1 MDLSTGVKVE
11 GKTEFL
17 GYEGVSDVGQVVAL
31 LKGGAAVQALAAGDE
46 GEVFLDRTPFYAE
59 SGGQVGDTGELGNVS
74 ARFLVAD
81 TQKRGTAFSHLGK
94 LEQGEI
100 RVGDKLAAKVDA
112 ARRKAIMANH
122 SATHLLHAALRQV
135 LGTHV
140 QQKGSLVAPDR
151 LRFDFSHFQA
161 ITPEELRAIERLVN
175 EEIRANTAA
184 RHARDA
190 LRRGRRRGR
199 HRAVRREIRER
210 RARAA
215 LGDFSME
222 LCGGTHVARTGDIGI
237 FKIVSEGGVAAG
249 VRRIE
254 AITAEGALDYVEHT
268 DQLVKEVAGL
278 VRGTRDD
285 VKTKV
290 ADALERIRQLEKE
303 NRQLKDKLASGQ
315 GTDLSAGARDIAG
328 VKLLAAQV
336 DGADAGA
343 LRNAVDQLKDKLKS
357 AIIVLASVDATNKI
371 TLVAGVTADQTSAR
385 SRPASWSAMSPARS
399 AARAAVV
406 PTSRKPAA
414 TTRRR
419 SVPRSPASKASC
431 APSSARRNGD
441 SPDLLSGDCRD
452 AASMNRSVPSV
463 TRTIVQKYGGTSVGS
478 VELIQRVA
486 EKVAAV
492 RERGDRIAVVVSAM
506 GDHTD
511 RLVDLAAGI
520 AREPNAREMDVLLS
534 TGEQVSIALLAMA
547 LCERGIPARSFTG
560 SQVRVRTTS
569 SHRRARITAVEVQ
582 RLQASLEQGE
592 VPVVA
597 GFQGVDD
604 NGDITTIGRGGSDTS
619 AVALAVALKAD
630 ECQILT
636 DVDGVYT
643 TDPRLVADARLL
655 PRISFEEMLELAG
668 QGSRVLHLRS
678 VEFAAKYNVP
688 LRVLSSFRPGPGT
701 LICKEDPNVEAPL
714 ISGIAFNRDEAQI
727 TVAGLPDTADC
738 VARVLR
744 PISSANIEVDM
755 IVLATGR
762 DGLKDLS
769 FTVHRDDFLEAQ
781 RLAQNITAEF
791 KGCRLSADNTV
802 AKLAI
807 VGVGMRS
814 HAGVATQLFE
824 SLARQGV
831 KALLISTSEIKI
843 AVLIPE
849 SALESCV
856 KCLHEDLGLSR
867 TL

>member
-1 MDLSTGVKVE
+1 M
-11 GKTEFL
+11 
-17 GYEGVSDVGQVVAL
+17 
-31 LKGGAAVQALAAGDE
+31 
-46 GEVFLDRTPFYAE
+46 
-59 SGGQVGDTGELGNVS
+59 
-74 ARFLVAD
+74 
-81 TQKRGTAFSHLGK
+81 
-94 LEQGEI
+94 
-100 RVGDKLAAKVDA
+100 
-112 ARRKAIMANH
+112 
-122 SATHLLHAALRQV
+122 
-135 LGTHV
+135 
-140 QQKGSLVAPDR
+140 SL
-151 LRFDFSHFQA
+151 
-161 ITPEELRAIERLVN
+161 
-175 EEIRANTAA
+175 
-184 RHARDA
+184 
-190 LRRGRRRGR
+190 
-199 HRAVRREIRER
+199 
-210 RARAA
+210 
-215 LGDFSME
+215 
-222 LCGGTHVARTGDIGI
+222 
-237 FKIVSEGGVAAG
+237 
-249 VRRIE
+249 
-254 AITAEGALDYVEHT
+254 
-268 DQLVKEVAGL
+268 
-278 VRGTRDD
+278 
-285 VKTKV
+285 
-290 ADALERIRQLEKE
+290 
-303 NRQLKDKLASGQ
+303 
-315 GTDLSAGARDIAG
+315 
-328 VKLLAAQV
+328 
-336 DGADAGA
+336 
-343 LRNAVDQLKDKLKS
+343 
-357 AIIVLASVDATNKI
+357 
-371 TLVAGVTADQTSAR
+371 
-385 SRPASWSAMSPARS
+385 
-399 AARAAVV
+399 
-406 PTSRKPAA
+406 
-414 TTRRR
+414 
-419 SVPRSPASKASC
+419 
-431 APSSARRNGD
+431 
-441 SPDLLSGDCRD
+441 
-452 AASMNRSVPSV
+452 
-463 TRTIVQKYGGTSVGS
+463 IVQKYGGTSVGS
-478 VELIQRVA
+478 IELIQRVA

-492 RERGDRIAVVVSAM
+492 RARGDRLAVVVSAM

-569 SHRRARITAVEVQ
+569 SHRRARITSVEVQ
-582 RLQASLEQGE
+582 RLQASLDQGE

-604 NGDITTIGRGGSDTS
+604 EGDITTIGRGGSDTS

-727 TVAGLPDTADC
+727 TVAGLPDTPDC

-744 PISSANIEVDM
+744 PISSASIEVDM

-791 KGCRLSADNTV
+791 NGCRLSADNTV

-849 SALESCV
+849 SALENCV

-867 TL
+867 AL